1 MRAPVRI
8 DFAGGWT
15 DVPDFA
21 GREGGAVLNA
31 AIDRYVDG
39 WTCWDERGFTMRFR
53 LDLPP
58 DSHLGSSS
66 AIDLAWLK
74 LTFALIGERRSA
86 AELAETSFRLERLL
100 GQKGGKQ
107 DDYAAALGG
116 IHLLRFGGADDPVG
130 IEPIALPEALRRD
143 LEARLA
149 LAFAGP
155 PEEGSSALH
164 EEVWRRYR
172 ADDEATA
179 AALRWLRD
187 LVEPCQEA
195 MTAGDWAALGQN
207 LDETTETVKRLHP
220 GLVTQRMERLFALA
234 RRAGAIGAK
243 GCGAGGGGYLL
254 FLCGDGRR
262 DAVARALAAEGADP
276 LPFRFAPREMET

>member
-1 MRAPVRI
+1 MRI

-31 AIDRYVDG
+31 AIDRYVES
-39 WTCWDERGFTMRFR
+39 WTCWDERGFEMRFR
-53 LDLPP
+53 LDLPS

-116 IHLLRFGGADDPVG
+116 LNLLRFGGADDPVG
-130 IEPIALPEALRRD
+130 IEPVELAEPVRTD
-143 LEARLA
+143 LESRLA

-155 PEEGSSALH
+155 PEEGSSAMH

-172 ADDEATA
+172 AGDAEPAAT
-179 AALRWLRD
+179 LRRLR
-187 LVEPCQEA
+187 
-195 MTAGDWAALGQN
+195 
-207 LDETTETVKRLHP
+207 
-220 GLVTQRMERLFALA
+220 
-234 RRAGAIGAK
+234 
-243 GCGAGGGGYLL
+243 
-254 FLCGDGRR
+254 
-262 DAVARALAAEGADP
+262 
-276 LPFRFAPREMET
+276 